1 MLVIKKLLNCLRLH
15 LIQNLFCRQL
25 MVVENTLD
33 RLNKA
38 DLSNCHLYKYLL
50 FLFDYE
56 DMKNRLEYVQL
67 PRLEILKKLTLF
79 LAFSS
84 MSSNLSWRVLL
95 SVKLVSNSLFENQV
109 EYQHL
114 THHQQQDQELDLL
127 FHQLMLCYLRLSY
140 Q

>member
-56 DMKNRLEYVQL
+56 DIKNRLEYVQL

-79 LAFSS
+79 LGFSS
-84 MSSNLSWRVLL
+84 MSSNLS
-95 SVKLVSNSLFENQV
+95 
-109 EYQHL
+109 
-114 THHQQQDQELDLL
+114 
-127 FHQLMLCYLRLSY
+127 
-140 Q
+140 

>member
-25 MVVENTLD
+25 KNTLD

-56 DMKNRLEYVQL
+56 DVKNRLEYVQL
-67 PRLEILKKLTLF
+67 PRLEILK
-79 LAFSS
+79 
-84 MSSNLSWRVLL
+84 N
-95 SVKLVSNSLFENQV
+95 
-109 EYQHL
+109 
-114 THHQQQDQELDLL
+114 
-127 FHQLMLCYLRLSY
+127 
-140 Q
+140 